1 MEAFF
6 IGTIL
11 LLLAWVGILS
21 ARLACYKKQLR
32 HMLNELQL
40 AEQDET
46 NILFT
51 SVANIGQT
59 EEIIRV
65 LNHIMEKSRRVK
77 ERLYKENRNYRESIT
92 SISHDIRTP
101 LTSAKGYMQ
110 LFCAKNITEQ
120 KRCEYA
126 NIVGR
131 RLDALA
137 ELLDQL
143 FLYTRIEAGELP
155 LTMEK
160 LNAGNLFAETISLF
174 YADFLE
180 KGCEPAILI
189 AQSPCQ
195 ICADRQ
201 AFIRIVENL
210 VKNALAHGTEGYEL
224 SLLPVDAYA
233 TIRISNHTESM
244 EAADLDFIFDRFYT
258 TDLSRS
264 RKTTGLGLAI
274 VKELTEQMGGKADA
288 YLDGGI
294 FSTEIRFPLLG

>member
-1 MEAFF
+1 
-6 IGTIL
+6 
-11 LLLAWVGILS
+11 
-21 ARLACYKKQLR
+21 
-32 HMLNELQL
+32 
-40 AEQDET
+40 
-46 NILFT
+46 
-51 SVANIGQT
+51 
-59 EEIIRV
+59 
-65 LNHIMEKSRRVK
+65 
-77 ERLYKENRNYRESIT
+77 
-92 SISHDIRTP
+92 
-101 LTSAKGYMQ
+101 MQ
-110 LFCAKNITEQ
+110 MFCAKNITEQ
-120 KRCEYA
+120 KRREYA

-137 ELLDQL
+137 DLLDQL

-180 KGCEPAILI
+180 KGCEPAVLI

-210 VKNALAHGTEGYEL
+210 IKNALAHGTEGYEL
-224 SLLPVDAYA
+224 SLLPADACA
-233 TIRISNHTESM
+233 AIRISNRTESM

-258 TDLSRS
+258 TDVSRS

-274 VKELTEQMGGKADA
+274 VKELTKQMGGKATA
-288 YLDGGI
+288 CLDDGV
-294 FSTEIRFPLLG
+294 FSIEIRFPLLGTVSK